1 MTIFDMSWWD
11 IVENGVKLQFYVAC
25 EKDHF

>member
-1 MTIFDMSWWD
+1 MTIFDMAWWD
-11 IVENGVKLQFYVAC
+11 IVENGVMLQFYVAC